1 MFYQEVK
8 TARAA
13 AMGTIMP
20 WTGGISEIPAGWIL
34 CNGDTVEA
42 KTYPLLVQ
50 AIGDTYNAG
59 LSDLSGSFPA
69 YTGNIVLP
77 NLNGKALMDLETSH
91 FASKVAGGTGRPA
104 DTSGEAYNII
114 NPLIGTNTDNSIP
127 TIFNDVTTDVIFSL
141 NDRTGYG
148 GNIKGATIV
157 PGEDSETIFIGPRK
171 LGRNHLRGHK
181 HSGSYETI
189 AADPS
194 ARPGKGVIPWA
205 DVGISL
211 ALGTFD
217 APQSG
222 GQQYYILTFV
232 LNLQGGAP
240 DAVSGFGGGRPGRTV
255 AGVLSENPPVN
266 LFPSNVNHTP
276 LSRTLQDP
284 RITSGRQ
291 IQYGLS
297 GGSLTTPAGFINY
310 YPDIPSTNPVN
321 YGTLVSNPSYD
332 FNLNVGAVG
341 ISGSVIEPHDHEE
354 IEIAFSTGNLKPRS
368 TLLASANIPLATT
381 LDNNANK
388 SVLQIN
394 FNTSQPGMSCIY
406 IIRAY

>member
-34 CNGDTVEA
+34 CNGDTIEA

-59 LSDLSGSFPA
+59 SSDLGGSFPA

-91 FASKVAGGTGRPA
+91 FASKLAGGTGRPA

-157 PGEDSETIFIGPRK
+157 PGEDSKTIYTIPRK
-171 LGRNHLRGHK
+171 LGRNHLRAHK
-181 HSGSYETI
+181 HGGSYETI
-189 AADPS
+189 AADPA
-194 ARPGKGVIPWA
+194 ARPGKGVIPWS
-205 DVGISL
+205 DVGINLVL
-211 ALGTFD
+211 ATFD
-217 APQSG
+217 AAAQDG
-222 GQQYYILTFV
+222 RQYYQLLFT
-232 LNLQGGAP
+232 LNLQGSGAS
-240 DAVSGFGGGRPGRTV
+240 AAGRPGRTV
-255 AGVLSENPPVN
+255 AGVQLEDSPSNSSLTPV
-266 LFPSNVNHTP
+266 NVNHTP
-276 LSRTLQDP
+276 ISRFLKNS

-291 IQYGLS
+291 ITYGLS
-297 GGSLTTPAGFINY
+297 GGSITTPAGFINY
-310 YPDIPSTNPVN
+310 YPDITSSNDVN
-321 YGTLVSNPSYD
+321 YGTLLSNPSYD
-332 FNLNVGAVG
+332 FTVNEG
-341 ISGSVIEPHDHEE
+341 IPGIAGSVIEPHDHEE

-368 TLLASANIPLATT
+368 TLLADANIPLATT
-381 LDNNANK
+381 LDNAANR

>member
-59 LSDLSGSFPA
+59 ASDLSGSFPA

-77 NLNGKALMDLETSH
+77 NLNGKALMDLETPY
-91 FASKVAGGTGRPA
+91 FASKAGGGTGRPA

-157 PGEDSETIFIGPRK
+157 PGEDSETIRIGPRK

-181 HSGSYETI
+181 HGGTYETI
-189 AADPS
+189 ASDP
-194 ARPGKGVIPWA
+194 ATRPGEGVIPYGPVNLEFGFNIVDEEA
-205 DVGISL
+205 G
-211 ALGTFD
+211 
-217 APQSG
+217 SG
-222 GQQYYILTFV
+222 GDRYYAIFAR
-232 LNLQGGAP
+232 GGGN
-240 DAVSGFGGGRPGRTV
+240 SRNSNTGFGGGRAGRTV
-255 AGVLSENPPVN
+255 AGVVSENPPIN
-266 LFPSNVNHTP
+266 LFPNDVARTP

-291 IQYGLS
+291 IPYGL
-297 GGSLTTPAGFINY
+297 GGGGLTTPAGYINY

-332 FNLNVGAVG
+332 FNVNVGTAG

-381 LDNNANK
+381 LDNAANR

>member
-34 CNGDTVEA
+34 CNGDMIEA

-59 LSDLSGSFPA
+59 SSDLGGSFPA

-91 FASKVAGGTGRPA
+91 FASKAAGGTGRPA

-181 HSGSYETI
+181 HGGTYETI
-189 AADPS
+189 AVDPS
-194 ARPGKGVIPWA
+194 ARPGKGVIPYGPVNLA
-205 DVGISL
+205 FAFGIIDEEAGPGGDRYYASF
-211 ALGTFD
+211 ALG
-217 APQSG
+217 G
-222 GQQYYILTFV
+222 GNTS
-232 LNLQGGAP
+232 N
-240 DAVSGFGGGRPGRTV
+240 SNTGFGRGRAGRTV

-297 GGSLTTPAGFINY
+297 GNSLTTPAGFINY

-332 FNLNVGAVG
+332 FNVNVGTVG

>member
-1 MFYQEVK
+1 VFYQEVK

-34 CNGDTVEA
+34 CNGDMIEA

-59 LSDLSGSFPA
+59 SSDLGGSFPA

-91 FASKVAGGTGRPA
+91 FASKAAGGTGRPA

-181 HSGSYETI
+181 HGGTYETI
-189 AADPS
+189 AVDPS
-194 ARPGKGVIPWA
+194 ARPGKGVIPYGPVNLA
-205 DVGISL
+205 FAFGIIDEEAGPGGDRYYASF
-211 ALGTFD
+211 ALG
-217 APQSG
+217 G
-222 GQQYYILTFV
+222 GNTS
-232 LNLQGGAP
+232 N
-240 DAVSGFGGGRPGRTV
+240 SNTGFGRGRAGRTV

-297 GGSLTTPAGFINY
+297 GNSLTTPAGFINY

-332 FNLNVGAVG
+332 FNVNVGTVG